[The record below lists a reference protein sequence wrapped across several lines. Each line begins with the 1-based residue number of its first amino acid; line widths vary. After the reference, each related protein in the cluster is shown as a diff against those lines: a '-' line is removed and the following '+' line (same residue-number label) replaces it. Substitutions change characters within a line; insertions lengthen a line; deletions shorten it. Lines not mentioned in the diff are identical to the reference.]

1 MAEPDYD
8 TQPLAAIRHDTSWPL
23 TADRDNGPARPYDP
37 NRPANQFRNRGADG
51 GPGPDRG
58 PRPERGPGL
67 ERGPGPGADRPRGAS
82 EPPARTGGRGPR
94 PPGSPRRRWRGPL
107 LGLVG
112 FAAIVAV
119 GAFLLYR
126 SLFAVPDYD
135 GPGQGDVIV
144 QVQAGDT
151 TSAIATE
158 LARENVVRSARA
170 FTAAAAEDESRA
182 RSVQPGYYRLRLQMS
197 GEDAVE
203 LILDPKSRVGQL
215 EIRGG
220 VQLDDTRGADG
231 SVTPGVLSLI
241 SRATCTTLNGASTC
255 LSSDQL
261 GNAMATTPPAQ
272 LGVPGW
278 ALADVTKADPRR
290 RLEGLI
296 APGRYDV
303 RPGSSAQ
310 EVLRTLVAASVTQYE
325 ALGITAAPE
334 QGRYSPYQLLVIAS
348 LVEKEGITP
357 DFGKI
362 SQVLYNRLST
372 RTRLELDST
381 VNYPLDLQ
389 ALRTSTADRTRP
401 GPYNSYL
408 NYGLPPTPIGAPG
421 QRAIQ
426 AMLHPEPGPW
436 LFFVRCQ
443 KDGTS
448 CFATTLPQH
457 QDNVRIAMAAGAF

>member
-1 MAEPDYD
+1 V
-8 TQPLAAIRHDTSWPL
+8 LA
-23 TADRDNGPARPYDP
+23 
-37 NRPANQFRNRGADG
+37 
-51 GPGPDRG
+51 
-58 PRPERGPGL
+58 
-67 ERGPGPGADRPRGAS
+67 
-82 EPPARTGGRGPR
+82 
-94 PPGSPRRRWRGPL
+94 
-107 LGLVG
+107 G
-112 FAAIVAV
+112 FAAIVGV
-119 GAFLLYR
+119 GAYLLYR

-151 TSAIATE
+151 TSAIASE
-158 LARENVVRSARA
+158 LVRENVVRSAKA
-170 FTAAAAEDESRA
+170 FTVAAAEDESRA

-197 GEDAVE
+197 GEDAVA

-215 EIRGG
+215 EIKGG

-255 LSSDQL
+255 LSADELS
-261 GNAMATTPPAQ
+261 NAMATTPPAQ

-278 ALADVTKADPRR
+278 ALADVGKADPRR

-310 EVLRTLVAASVTQYE
+310 EALRTLVTASVTQYE
-325 ALGITAAPE
+325 ALGVTAAPE
-334 QGRYSPYQLLVIAS
+334 QGQFSPYQLLVIAS

-362 SQVLYNRLST
+362 AQVLYNRLST

-426 AMLHPEPGPW
+426 AMLHPTPGPW

-448 CFATTLPQH
+448 CFATTLPEH